1 MGFNNTTQKNIA
13 GRPDWEQEN
22 QNQQRGGQES
32 TWSVWLGYLGWDGHT
47 PWLNIFY
54 IEPDRFTDELT
65 DRGKSP

>member
-22 QNQQRGGQES
+22 QQRGDRSPRGRFGS
-32 TWSVWLGYLGWDGHT
+32 VTWDGMGGHT

-65 DRGKSP
+65 NRGKSP